1 MILFLWLASPE
12 YKNGNSYYYLSF
24 FSGLKNRKNYFNELD
39 NKLFLE
45 RYRLSK
51 QCVTKL
57 LELIDSELEYID
69 DRNHPLT
76 PIEQLLITLR
86 FYATGSYQL
95 AIADLHGV
103 SRSTVC
109 RYIKKVSIAIAR
121 LRNKFIK
128 WPEQND
134 ALNVK
139 TNFFKI
145 AGFPC
150 IIGAIDCTHIP
161 IRSPGGEQAELYR
174 NRKGYMSINVQA
186 ICDANLLLTDLV
198 VRWPGSV
205 HDSTIF
211 SNSYCRAQFETGMF
225 SSSDIL
231 LGDGGYA
238 LKSFLMTPLLNPI
251 TQGEVAYNAAHI
263 KTRNVIERTFGV
275 WKRRFPILKLGL
287 GINLQ
292 TSLTVI
298 VATGILHNIAILTR
312 DEEPS
317 MDIELYNS
325 LDLKRR
331 ELLMENNEIQAVNVQ
346 NIPLNGNAEMVRR
359 NIILNNFTII

>member
-1 MILFLWLASPE
+1 
-12 YKNGNSYYYLSF
+12 
-24 FSGLKNRKNYFNELD
+24 
-39 NKLFLE
+39 
-45 RYRLSK
+45 
-51 QCVTKL
+51 
-57 LELIDSELEYID
+57 
-69 DRNHPLT
+69 
-76 PIEQLLITLR
+76 
-86 FYATGSYQL
+86 
-95 AIADLHGV
+95 
-103 SRSTVC
+103 
-109 RYIKKVSIAIAR
+109 
-121 LRNKFIK
+121 
-128 WPEQND
+128 
-134 ALNVK
+134 
-139 TNFFKI
+139 
-145 AGFPC
+145 
-150 IIGAIDCTHIP
+150 
-161 IRSPGGEQAELYR
+161 
-174 NRKGYMSINVQA
+174 
-186 ICDANLLLTDLV
+186 
-198 VRWPGSV
+198 
-205 HDSTIF
+205 
-211 SNSYCRAQFETGMF
+211 MF

-251 TQGEVAYNAAHI
+251 TQGEVAYHAAHI

-312 DEEPS
+312 DEQPS

-331 ELLMENNEIQAVNVQ
+331 ELLMENNEIQTVNVQ